1 MGNEEAEW
9 FKGLLAGHC
18 WEKDRG
24 RRKETQVQREGL
36 NSRGGVGW
44 GSSKESPSDFI
55 PSL

>member
-9 FKGLLAGHC
+9 FQGLLAGHC

-44 GSSKESPSDFI
+44 DSSKESPSDFI